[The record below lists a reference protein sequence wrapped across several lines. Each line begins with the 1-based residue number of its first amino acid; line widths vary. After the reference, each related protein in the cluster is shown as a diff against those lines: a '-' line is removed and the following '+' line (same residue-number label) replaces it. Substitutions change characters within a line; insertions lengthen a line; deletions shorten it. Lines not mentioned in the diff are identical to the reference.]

1 MKLKNRDVGF
11 FLFGGFVFLLGS
23 LFTPFQEERANAQ
36 PPFQEGIRCG
46 RLEILDEIGHPVLVL
61 DTNGE
66 GGGVVNVFG
75 KGGWASLSANKH
87 GGDVVVAGE
96 SGEGRLTVDK
106 NGARFSVKG
115 DAKSEAGLSIDEQ
128 GNGVLR
134 ILDKQGNE
142 TGSVP

>member
-1 MKLKNRDVGF
+1 MKFKKRDVAF
-11 FLFGGFVFLLGS
+11 FLLGGFVFLLGS

-36 PPFQEGIRCG
+36 SPFQEWIRCG
-46 RLEILDEIGHPVLVL
+46 RLEILDETGHPVLVL

-66 GGGVVNVFG
+66 GGGVVNIFG
-75 KGGWASLSANKH
+75 KGGWVSLSANKH
-87 GGDVVVAGE
+87 GGDVVVAGG
-96 SGEGRLTVDK
+96 SGEGRLTVDE

-115 DAKSEAGLSIDEQ
+115 DTKSEARLSIDEQ

-134 ILDKQGNE
+134 TLDKHGNE